1 MTCGSTYSHMLVTED
16 GKTPADPWS
25 WPPTIFD
32 YDEWYIGHGYLED
45 LDFSYRVSRS
55 GEATPQPGDLEGR
68 SDVAVAPGPAVT
80 VGVEI
85 AQVRP

>member
-1 MTCGSTYSHMLVTED
+1 VT
-16 GKTPADPWS
+16 
-25 WPPTIFD
+25 
-32 YDEWYIGHGYLED
+32 
-45 LDFSYRVSRS
+45 LDDTTAMSPQMRLSSFPQVVVAARVSRS